1 MSYKF
6 NMVEIALAIVVI
18 AIGLSSI
25 LVLFPIGIKATRS
38 AVEENVVPDIAS
50 VVVNFIRGEYL
61 KNWDNAR
68 GQFPTL
74 NVENNKQ
81 NSFERTPLGQA
92 QNKNS
97 EKTPQYSE
105 TFIFSNEKNGGLKS
119 SDIAGVYQYYKET
132 KDSDGKVVDEFT
144 ATVQIWRPSSTDLT
158 VLPKQDGTDEEKIKT
173 QGNCP
178 LFLWDM
184 YEKNG
189 TFKTA
194 PNILYDSGKGNS
206 NLGDHPK
213 LSGDTEGVF
222 EKFADSVL
230 VEISYGDV
238 KKTFRVDLYNPS
250 YEIKIL

>member
-38 AVEENVVPDIAS
+38 AVEENVAPDIAS

-61 KNWDNAR
+61 KNWNTAR

-74 NVENNKQ
+74 NEEQ
-81 NSFERTPLGQA
+81 NSFRRTPLDQYQG
-92 QNKNS
+92 KNPN
-97 EKTPQYSE
+97 KTPQYSDSF
-105 TFIFSNEKNGGLKS
+105 TFSNEKNGGLKS
-119 SDIAGVYQYYKET
+119 SDIPGVYQYYRET
-132 KDSDGKVVDEFT
+132 KDSDGNVVDEFT

-158 VLPKQDGTDEEKIKT
+158 ADDKE
-173 QGNCP
+173 GNCP
-178 LFLWDM
+178 LYLPDM
-184 YEKNG
+184 YVKDE
-189 TFKTA
+189 TLKTA
-194 PNILYDSGKGNS
+194 PNILYDSGEGNS
-206 NLGDHPK
+206 NLAKHPK
-213 LSGDTEGVF
+213 LSEGTEGVF

>member
-1 MSYKF
+1 MKMSYKF

-61 KNWDNAR
+61 KNWNTAR

-74 NVENNKQ
+74 DIKEEQ
-81 NSFERTPLGQA
+81 NSFGRTPLEQFQG
-92 QNKNS
+92 KNPN
-97 EKTPQYSE
+97 KTPQYSDSF
-105 TFIFSNEKNGGLKS
+105 TFSDEKNGGLKS
-119 SDIAGVYQYYKET
+119 SDIAGVYQYYRET
-132 KDSDGKVVDEFT
+132 KDSDGNVVDEFT

-158 VLPKQDGTDEEKIKT
+158 AGNQN
-173 QGNCP
+173 GNCP
-178 LFLWDM
+178 LYLPDV
-184 YEKNG
+184 YSKTLN
-189 TFKTA
+189 TA
-194 PNILYDSGKGNS
+194 PNISYDSGEGNS
-206 NLGDHPK
+206 DLSAHPK
-213 LSGDTEGVF
+213 LSSGDTNTSIF

-238 KKTFRVDLYNPS
+238 KKIFRVDLYNPS
-250 YEIKIL
+250 YEIKVAL